1 MERMVLKD
9 LLELSQ
15 EIEVLQVLEESLD
28 PQVQQGLDRLEI
40 PDNVDSVLQ
49 IQEILDPRVLQA
61 IQVQQ
66 V

>member
-40 PDNVDSVLQ
+40 PDNVGLVLQ
-49 IQEILDPRVLQA
+49 IQGILDPRVQQA
-61 IQVQQ
+61 IQVQ
-66 V
+66 

>member
-1 MERMVLKD
+1 MERMDLKD

-40 PDNVDSVLQ
+40 PDNVGLVFQ
-49 IQEILDPRVLQA
+49 IQGILDPRVQQA